1 MLVEVKNLSKTFE
14 MFSLNHI
21 SFQLPKGYI
30 MGLIGQNGSGK
41 TTLLHTILGLYKQTA
56 GEVLILGK
64 TYEESEKEIRNL
76 TGTVLTEKIFEE
88 ELTLEENAE
97 EFGRYFQNYRK
108 ELLEDYLEQFS
119 LDKAQLFGTLSTGE
133 MLKFQFA
140 FAMAHQPKLLILD
153 EPTGNFDPKFRMQFW
168 EILKEFIADGEKSV
182 ILATHL
188 TDDLDQI
195 ADYILYLED
204 GNVLFWNDIET
215 LRQEFCIVAGDE
227 EKIKLL
233 PKEFQT
239 DFKEEYDAGEVY
251 LLAASSALPE
261 TANEWVEEI
270 KEAFPGM
277 DVLYDDLSFGIS
289 CHTGPDA
296 LGIGC
301 VCKVKR
307 EK

>member
-233 PKEFQT
+233 PKENMVSIEKGYYTVRALVHTTGIKKNMQGLT
-239 DFKEEYDAGEVY
+239 VSIPTIEEWMYFMA
-251 LLAASSALPE
+251 
-261 TANEWVEEI
+261 
-270 KEAFPGM
+270 
-277 DVLYDDLSFGIS
+277 
-289 CHTGPDA
+289 
-296 LGIGC
+296 
-301 VCKVKR
+301 KR
-307 EK
+307 VR